1 MEGTARRRPQVL
13 SMLVVDASISLTWC
27 FEDEVTAKTEVIG
40 TRVEREGAIVPGL
53 WRLEVANA
61 LLVAERHGRIALPD
75 MQQRLALLASLPI
88 VVDAETDDHAW
99 SDTLMLA
106 AAEGLTVYDAAYL
119 ELAMRQGAELAT
131 LDGDLARAAR
141 RLGLSVQP

>member
-1 MEGTARRRPQVL
+1 
-13 SMLVVDASISLTWC
+13 
-27 FEDEVTAKTEVIG
+27 
-40 TRVEREGAIVPGL
+40 
-53 WRLEVANA
+53 
-61 LLVAERHGRIALPD
+61 